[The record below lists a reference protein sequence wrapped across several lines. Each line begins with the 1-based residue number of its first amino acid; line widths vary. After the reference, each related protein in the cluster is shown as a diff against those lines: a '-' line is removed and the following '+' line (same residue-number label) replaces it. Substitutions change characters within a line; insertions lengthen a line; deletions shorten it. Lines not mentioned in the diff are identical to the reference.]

1 MTDRVSNVRAV
12 FSANTSQLD
21 QALTSVQGKLRQFGA
36 AANSLAGAVGVGFG
50 AAAIVQF
57 TTQAIN
63 AGNALERVQASLRA
77 VTGSQAEYNRVL
89 AVAQANQQLFGG
101 SLEQNLMSMQQFAFF
116 ANRTGAS
123 IEELTRVSQLLALVN
138 PAEGFEG
145 AGFALSEL
153 FAGDITSIVERFN
166 LPRAAVRELAQEG
179 VSAQDRLQGLTD
191 LLAQQGITS
200 EALAASLDTTA
211 QSYRELGTATSD
223 AIASIGQAA
232 AETFQPTIDLITAL
246 INKFI
251 ELQNLAPEEEMVTGF
266 DRVNDV
272 IEFINAMLTTEEAS
286 KAANEAVMA
295 QARTFDDYVNGINA
309 VIEKTEQF
317 ATQNAISDGMLRE
330 SQFVYAQALMMT
342 GVALEDAIVQ
352 AREYGMVTVENA
364 MGDEYAEES
373 ATALSD
379 AQSMLAEA
387 IRNTT
392 ALQRTHFD
400 MSSYGVSILDTQT
413 IATKA
418 VEEAMNAAAKAIY
431 EVSAAGGSMND
442 QAEAAANVLI
452 SMGSA
457 GEEMARKLAMSI
469 NPLDQLIARLYDINL
484 NLSQARQDFAGLP
497 AAGVPVR
504 PIVTSPFPGG
514 IGGGSR
520 GGRGGTSPRVSAA
533 QQEAERL
540 TRIAQDYQDSS
551 IRAEERYQERLL
563 RITEDYAERRR
574 KAALNF
580 SDQQFEDR
588 VDFYRALSNIE
599 DQAIRQQASAEYE
612 ALAQEAATI
621 RDAQGADVAAT
632 FLAQAAQ
639 ISAARARRASEIAK
653 ARKDGS
659 DNLEYLVA
667 LDKMEREVEDRRL
680 TRARTGEGS
689 LASDEQKDRED
700 AQLKRQ
706 QDLEQAS
713 KDAGKALMD
722 AQETAA
728 TAVTTTND
736 ALTKQLELL
745 QRIGAPVGPASTT
758 TSTAATD
765 VAPVAAAAGL
775 GGGQNANGLAVYD
788 AAVVSA
794 LSQVR
799 DAVNAVERA
808 VGRVANAR
816 PLVSTGG

>member
-12 FSANTSQLD
+12 FSANTTQLD
-21 QALTSVQGKLRQFGA
+21 QALTSVQGKLRQFGT
-36 AANSLAGAVGVGFG
+36 AANSLASAVGVGFG

-89 AVAQANQQLFGG
+89 AVAQTNQQLFGG
-101 SLEQNLMSMQQFAFF
+101 SLEQNLMSMQQFAFL

-123 IEELTRVSQLLALVN
+123 LEELNRVAQLLAVVN
-138 PAEGFEG
+138 PMEGFEG

-166 LPRAAVRELAQEG
+166 LPRSAVRALADEG
-179 VSAQDRLQGLTD
+179 VSAQERLQGLTD

-211 QSYRELGTATSD
+211 QSYRELGTATSN

-232 AETFQPTIDLITAL
+232 AETFQPTIDLITTL

-295 QARTFDDYVNGINA
+295 QSRTFDDYVNGINA
-309 VIEKTEQF
+309 IIEKTDQW
-317 ATQNAISDGMLRE
+317 ATQSAIANGMLRE

-342 GVALEDAIVQ
+342 GVSLEDAIVQ

-364 MGDEYAEES
+364 MGDEYAQES

-387 IRNTT
+387 VRNST

-400 MSSYGVSILDTQT
+400 MSSYGASVLDTQT

-484 NLSQARQDFAGLP
+484 NIAQARQDFAGLP

-504 PIVTSPFPGG
+504 PIVTSPFPTGG
-514 IGGGSR
+514 TRGGG
-520 GGRGGTSPRVSAA
+520 GGTSPRVSAA
-533 QQEAERL
+533 EQESERL

-574 KAALNF
+574 QAALNF

-599 DQAIRQQASAEYE
+599 DQAIRQQAAAEYE

-689 LASDEQKDRED
+689 LASDEQRDRED

-713 KDAGKALMD
+713 KDAGKALLD
-722 AQETAA
+722 AQASAT

-745 QRIGAPVGPASTT
+745 QRIGAPVGPTGTT
-758 TSTAATD
+758 TSTATTQL
-765 VAPVAAAAGL
+765 APVAAAAAL

-788 AAVVSA
+788 VAVVSA

-799 DAVNAVERA
+799 DAVAAVERA

>member
-21 QALTSVQGKLRQFGA
+21 QALTGVQGKLRQFGA
-36 AANSLAGAVGVGFG
+36 AANSIAGAVGVGFAAAA

-57 TTQAIN
+57 TSEAIN
-63 AGNALERVQASLRA
+63 AGNALERVQATLRA

-89 AVAQANQQLFGG
+89 ATAQANQQLFGG
-101 SLEQNLMSMQQFAFF
+101 SLEENLTTMQQFAFL

-123 IEELTRVSQLLALVN
+123 IEELNRVAQLLAVVN
-138 PAEGFEG
+138 PVEGFEG

-166 LPRAAVRELAQEG
+166 LPRDAVRALADEG
-179 VSAQDRLQGLTD
+179 VSAEERLQGLTD

-200 EALAASLDTTA
+200 EVLAASLDTTA
-211 QSYRELGTATSD
+211 QTYLQLGTNASNALSSVGQRAAEMFEGTAKFLSEMLVGVN
-223 AIASIGQAA
+223 AIATIGERMFAGATDAA
-232 AETFQPTIDLITAL
+232 TNAATIEEYRAAIDGLTDSLNVYEMAQYRLNEAQFVYFKALTAGGV
-246 INKFI
+246 
-251 ELQNLAPEEEMVTGF
+251 A
-266 DRVNDV
+266 
-272 IEFINAMLTTEEAS
+272 TEEAM
-286 KAANEAVMA
+286 KRA
-295 QARTFDDYVNGINA
+295 QQYGFELLRLEDGTYVN
-309 VIEKTEQF
+309 E
-317 ATQNAISDGMLRE
+317 E
-330 SQFVYAQALMMT
+330 SSRALADAHALLANNLQTMSMVNRYA
-342 GVALEDAIVQ
+342 GNV
-352 AREYGMVTVENA
+352 
-364 MGDEYAEES
+364 AEE
-373 ATALSD
+373 TASL
-379 AQSMLAEA
+379 
-387 IRNTT
+387 
-392 ALQRTHFD
+392 
-400 MSSYGVSILDTQT
+400 LDTQT

-418 VEEAMNAAAKAIY
+418 VEDASKKATQAVY
-431 EVSAAGGSMND
+431 EVSAAGGSMTD

-457 GEEMARKLAMSI
+457 GEEMARKLSESL
-469 NPLDQLIARLYDINL
+469 NPLDQLIARLYTIND
-484 NLSQARQDFAGLP
+484 NIAQARQDFAGLP

-514 IGGGSR
+514 GTRGGGGGGSR
-520 GGRGGTSPRVSAA
+520 TPRVSAA
-533 QQEAERL
+533 QRETEQL
-540 TRIAQDYQDSS
+540 GRISQDYQDSS

-563 RITEDYAERRR
+563 RITRDYAERRR
-574 KAALNF
+574 KAAREF
-580 SDQQFEDR
+580 SNQQFEDR

-599 DQAIRQQASAEYE
+599 DQAIRQQSSAEYE

-639 ISAARARRASEIAK
+639 IAAARARRASEIAK
-653 ARKDGS
+653 SRKDGS
-659 DNLEYLVA
+659 DNLEYLIA
-667 LDKMEREVEDRRL
+667 LDRMEREVEDRRL

-713 KDAGKALMD
+713 KDAGQALLD
-722 AQETAA
+722 AQATAA

-745 QRIGAPVGPASTT
+745 QRIGAPVGPAGTT
-758 TSTAATD
+758 TSTTTTD

-775 GGGQNANGLAVYD
+775 GGGLNANGLAVYD

-808 VGRVANAR
+808 VGRVASAR
-816 PLVSTGG
+816 PLVSAGG

>member
-12 FSANTSQLD
+12 FSANTTQLD

-36 AANSLAGAVGVGFG
+36 AANSIAGAVGVGFG
-50 AAAIVQF
+50 AAAVVQF
-57 TTQAIN
+57 TSEAIS
-63 AGNALERVQASLRA
+63 AGNALERVQATLRA

-101 SLEQNLMSMQQFAFF
+101 SLEQNLTAMQQFAFI

-123 IEELTRVSQLLALVN
+123 LEELNRVAQLLAVVN

-166 LPRAAVRELAQEG
+166 LPRAAVRALADEG
-179 VSAQDRLQGLTD
+179 VSAQERLQGLTD

-200 EALAASLDTTA
+200 ETLAASLDTTA
-211 QSYRELGTATSD
+211 QTYLQLGTDASNALSSVGQRAAEMFESTAKFLSQVLVGVN
-223 AIASIGQAA
+223 AIATLGERTFAGATDAATNAQSIEEYRAA
-232 AETFQPTIDLITAL
+232 IDKLTDSS
-246 INKFI
+246 NTY
-251 ELQNLAPEEEMVTGF
+251 EMAQY
-266 DRVNDV
+266 R
-272 IEFINAMLTTEEAS
+272 L
-286 KAANEAVMA
+286 NEA
-295 QARTFDDYVNGINA
+295 
-309 VIEKTEQF
+309 
-317 ATQNAISDGMLRE
+317 
-330 SQFVYAQALMMT
+330 QFVYFKALT
-342 GVALEDAIVQ
+342 AGGVATDEAMKRAQQYGFELQMLDDGTYINIESSTALTDAQ
-352 AREYGMVTVENA
+352 TLLAENLRLTA
-364 MGDEYAEES
+364 IAQRDAAVNAEE
-373 ATALSD
+373 AA
-379 AQSMLAEA
+379 
-387 IRNTT
+387 
-392 ALQRTHFD
+392 
-400 MSSYGVSILDTQT
+400 SILDTQT

-418 VEEAMNAAAKAIY
+418 VDNASKKATEAIY
-431 EVSAAGGSMND
+431 EVAAAGGSMTD

-452 SMGSA
+452 SMGAA
-457 GEEMARKLAMSI
+457 GEEMARKLSQSL

-514 IGGGSR
+514 IGGGTR
-520 GGRGGTSPRVSAA
+520 GGRGSTSPRVSAA
-533 QQEAERL
+533 QQESERL

-574 KAALNF
+574 QAALNF

-599 DQAIRQQASAEYE
+599 DQAIRQQAAAEYE

-659 DNLEYLVA
+659 DNLEYLIA

-680 TRARTGEGS
+680 QRARTGEGS
-689 LASDEQKDRED
+689 LASDEQRDRED

-713 KDAGKALMD
+713 KDAGKALLD
-722 AQETAA
+722 AQASAT

-745 QRIGAPVGPASTT
+745 QRIGAPVGPTGTT
-758 TSTAATD
+758 TSTATTQL
-765 VAPVAAAAGL
+765 APVAAAAAL

-799 DAVNAVERA
+799 DAVAAVERA

>member
-12 FSANTSQLD
+12 FSANTSQLEL
-21 QALTSVQGKLRQFGA
+21 ALGSVRRQLNQLTGAINSITSI
-36 AANSLAGAVGVGFG
+36 VGVGFS

-57 TTQAIN
+57 TNEAIT
-63 AGNALERVQASLRA
+63 AGNALERIQATLRA

-101 SLEQNLMSMQQFAFF
+101 SLEQNLTAMQQFAFI

-123 IEELTRVSQLLALVN
+123 LEELNRVAQLLAVVN

-166 LPRAAVRELAQEG
+166 LPRNAVRALADEG
-179 VSAQDRLQGLTD
+179 VSAEERLQGLTD

-200 EALAASLDTTA
+200 ETLAASLDTTA
-211 QSYRELGTATSD
+211 QTYLQLGTDASNALSSVGQRAAEMFEGTAKFLSEVLVGVN
-223 AIASIGQAA
+223 AIATLGERTFAGATEAA
-232 AETFQPTIDLITAL
+232 TNAATIEEYRAAIDGLTDSSNAYEMAQYRLNEAQFVYFKALTAGGV
-246 INKFI
+246 
-251 ELQNLAPEEEMVTGF
+251 A
-266 DRVNDV
+266 
-272 IEFINAMLTTEEAS
+272 TEEAM
-286 KAANEAVMA
+286 KRA
-295 QARTFDDYVNGINA
+295 QQYGFELQMLDDGTYVN
-309 VIEKTEQF
+309 V
-317 ATQNAISDGMLRE
+317 E
-330 SQFVYAQALMMT
+330 SSTALADAHALLANNLQTMSMVNRYA
-342 GVALEDAIVQ
+342 GNV
-352 AREYGMVTVENA
+352 
-364 MGDEYAEES
+364 AEE
-373 ATALSD
+373 TASL
-379 AQSMLAEA
+379 
-387 IRNTT
+387 
-392 ALQRTHFD
+392 
-400 MSSYGVSILDTQT
+400 LDTQT
-413 IATKA
+413 VATKA
-418 VEEAMNAAAKAIY
+418 VEDASKKATQAVY
-431 EVSAAGGSMND
+431 EVAAAGGSMTD

-504 PIVTSPFPGG
+504 PIVTSPFPTGG
-514 IGGGSR
+514 TRGGG
-520 GGRGGTSPRVSAA
+520 GGTSPRVSAA
-533 QQEAERL
+533 EREAERL

-639 ISAARARRASEIAK
+639 IAAARARRASEIAK
-653 ARKDGS
+653 ARKDSS

-713 KDAGKALMD
+713 KDAGKALLD
-722 AQETAA
+722 AQASAT

-745 QRIGAPVGPASTT
+745 QRIGAPVGPAPGTT
-758 TSTAATD
+758 TSTATTD

-775 GGGQNANGLAVYD
+775 GGGSNANGLAVYD

-808 VGRVANAR
+808 VGRVASAR
-816 PLVSTGG
+816 PLVSAGG

>member
-1 MTDRVSNVRAV
+1 MTDRVSNVKAV
-12 FSANTSQLD
+12 FSANTSQLEM
-21 QALTSVQGKLRQFGA
+21 ALGSVRRQLNQLTGTINSITSV
-36 AANSLAGAVGVGFG
+36 VGVGFS
-50 AAAIVQF
+50 AAAVVQF
-57 TTQAIN
+57 TSEAIN
-63 AGNALERVQASLRA
+63 AGNALERVQATLRA

-101 SLEQNLMSMQQFAFF
+101 SLEQNLATMQQFAFLS
-116 ANRTGAS
+116 NRTGAS
-123 IEELTRVSQLLALVN
+123 IEELTRVAQLLALVN

-145 AGFALSEL
+145 AGFAISEL
-153 FAGDITSIVERFN
+153 FAGDIISIVERFN
-166 LPRAAVRELAQEG
+166 LSRSAVRALADEG
-179 VSAQDRLQGLTD
+179 VSAEERLQGLTD

-200 EALAASLDTTA
+200 ETLAASLDTTA
-211 QSYRELGTATSD
+211 QTYLQLGTDASNALSNVGKRAAEMFEGTAKFLSQVLVGVN
-223 AIASIGQAA
+223 AIATLGERTFAGATEAATNAKSIEEYRAA
-232 AETFQPTIDLITAL
+232 IDGLTDSSNAYEMAQYRLNEAQFVYFKALTASGV
-246 INKFI
+246 
-251 ELQNLAPEEEMVTGF
+251 A
-266 DRVNDV
+266 
-272 IEFINAMLTTEEAS
+272 TEEAMKQAQQYGFELQMLDDGTYVNVES
-286 KAANEAVMA
+286 STALTDAQTLLAENLRLTATAQRDAAANA
-295 QARTFDDYVNGINA
+295 
-309 VIEKTEQF
+309 
-317 ATQNAISDGMLRE
+317 
-330 SQFVYAQALMMT
+330 
-342 GVALEDAIVQ
+342 EDA
-352 AREYGMVTVENA
+352 A
-364 MGDEYAEES
+364 
-373 ATALSD
+373 
-379 AQSMLAEA
+379 
-387 IRNTT
+387 
-392 ALQRTHFD
+392 
-400 MSSYGVSILDTQT
+400 SILDTQT

-418 VEEAMNAAAKAIY
+418 VEDASKKTAQAIY
-431 EVSAAGGSMND
+431 EVSAAGGSMTD

-457 GEEMARKLAMSI
+457 GEEMARKLAESL
-469 NPLDQLIARLYDINL
+469 NPLDQLIARLYTIN
-484 NLSQARQDFAGLP
+484 STIAQARQDFAGLP

-504 PIVTSPFPGG
+504 PITTPPIGS
-514 IGGGSR
+514 GGGTR
-520 GGRGGTSPRVSAA
+520 GGGGGGGRTPRVSAA
-533 QQEAERL
+533 QRETEQL

-574 KAALNF
+574 KAALEF

-639 ISAARARRASEIAK
+639 IAAARARRASEIAK
-653 ARKDGS
+653 SRKDGS
-659 DNLEYLVA
+659 DNLEYLIA
-667 LDKMEREVEDRRL
+667 LDRMEREVEDRRL

-713 KDAGKALMD
+713 KDAGEALLD
-722 AQETAA
+722 AQATAA
-728 TAVTTTND
+728 TAVSTTND

-745 QRIGAPVGPASTT
+745 QRIGAPLGGTDGTA
-758 TSTAATD
+758 TSTAATQ
-765 VAPVAAAAGL
+765 VTPVAAAAGL
-775 GGGQNANGLAVYD
+775 GGGLNANGLAVYD

-808 VGRVANAR
+808 VGRVASAR
-816 PLVSTGG
+816 PLVSAGG